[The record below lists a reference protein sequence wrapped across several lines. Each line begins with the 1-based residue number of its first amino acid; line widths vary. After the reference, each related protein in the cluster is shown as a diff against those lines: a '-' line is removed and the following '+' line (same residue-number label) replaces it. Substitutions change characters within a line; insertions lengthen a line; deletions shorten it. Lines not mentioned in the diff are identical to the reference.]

1 MAQHYYTRVTQAG
14 HILLAQALANRQP
27 LVIASIA
34 AGTGQAEAEYDP
46 SDTQTSLAHEVWRGT
61 PNTVA
66 QDAANPTW
74 ICVTGEIPT
83 QVGGYTVRELGLFA
97 PDGTLIAIGK
107 TPPCTKPLPTNG
119 AAFPL
124 PIKFVFCVTDRAAV
138 SLLVSN
144 STYASEQFVSNTVQ
158 NHSSQADPHPNYW
171 RRNER
176 ARLKF
181 MCQS

>member
-1 MAQHYYTRVTQAG
+1 MANYYTLVTQAG

-34 AGTGQAEAEYDP
+34 AGTGQNEAEYDP
-46 SDTQTSLAHEVWRGT
+46 SATQTALANEVWRGT

-74 ICVTGEIPT
+74 ICVAGEIPT

-107 TPPCTKPLPTNG
+107 TPPCTKPLPTDG

-124 PIKFVFCVTDRAAV
+124 PVKFVFCVTDRAAV
-138 SLLVSN
+138 SLVVSS
-144 STYASEQFVSNTVQ
+144 STYATEEFSTGIVAA
-158 NHSSQADPHPNYW
+158 HAAAGDPHPHYL

-176 ARLKF
+176 ARIHFLT
-181 MCQS
+181 QR